1 MEEKE
6 NTYQNLLNIVSAA
19 NSEDATSLYNNISKE
34 MADRIHQELETKK
47 IEIAADMV
55 TKGQLTEYGMEGYG
69 SYEDLD
75 DTKDSGE
82 GFKHMRDNELRM
94 KYGIEQGENIDLEFL
109 QTVERLVGREIAM
122 KIAELPANMREKF
135 FQAFI
140 KALGQDTWDD
150 AYGMLGMVDASEARD
165 AIDSA
170 LKELRLN

>member
-1 MEEKE
+1 MDD
-6 NTYQNLLNIVSAA
+6 NNVLLDIVKSA
-19 NSEDATSLYNNISKE
+19 NSEDPSEIMDLFGKE
-34 MADRIHQELETKK
+34 LANRIHQELETKK
-47 IEIAADMV
+47 IGLANNLV
-55 TKGQLTEYGMEGYG
+55 TKIQLTEYGMEGYG